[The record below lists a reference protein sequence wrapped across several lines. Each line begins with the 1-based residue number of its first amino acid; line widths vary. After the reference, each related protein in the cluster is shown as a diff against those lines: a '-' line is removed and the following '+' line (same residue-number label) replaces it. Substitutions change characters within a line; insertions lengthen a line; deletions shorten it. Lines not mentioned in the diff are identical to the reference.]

1 MSSSTSER
9 LVLEVQDLVKHFVR
23 RGSPDHVAVDGV
35 SFDVERGQSLALVG
49 ASGSGKTT
57 VARIVVGLEFPT
69 SGRVSVA
76 GRERAFGRLSTR
88 ERRACARETQIV
100 FQDPYS
106 SLDRRQT
113 VGSALAEVLKL
124 HFGLRGSGLTNRI
137 DELLESV
144 GLDASQAR
152 SRPTS
157 LSGGQRQ
164 RVAIARALAA
174 EPALLVLDEPVSALD
189 VSIQAQI
196 LNLLRDIQ
204 TQNEMAFL
212 FISHDLAVVRQVCS
226 HAAVMQN
233 GKIVEIGPVSGILDH
248 PQHEYTKALRQAVVD
263 PASNP
268 AREARGGVDAGA
280 VHSGESSGNEPET
293 LDSGISSV
301 R

>member
-1 MSSSTSER
+1 MSLSPSEPPIL
-9 LVLEVQDLVKHFVR
+9 LVEDLVKHFVR
-23 RGSPDHVAVDGV
+23 RGSPRRVAVDGV
-35 SFDVERGQSLALVG
+35 SFKVERGQSLALVG

-57 VARIVVGLEFPT
+57 VARIVVGLEVPT
-69 SGRVSVA
+69 SGHVSVA
-76 GRERAFGRLSTR
+76 GRKRKFGHLSTR
-88 ERRACARETQIV
+88 ERRTRARETQIV

-113 VGSALAEVLKL
+113 VENAIAEVLKL
-124 HFGLRGSGLTNRI
+124 HFDLRSNALTNRI
-137 DELLESV
+137 DELLDSV

-152 SRPTS
+152 SRPTA

-174 EPALLVLDEPVSALD
+174 EPTLLVLDEPVSALD

-204 TQNEMAFL
+204 TQDEMAFL

-233 GKIVEIGPVSGILDH
+233 GRIVEVGPVSAILDH
-248 PQHEYTKALRQAVVD
+248 PQHAYTKALRQAVVD
-263 PASNP
+263 PAANP
-268 AREARGGVDAGA
+268 LRGRPRAADADA
-280 VHSGESSGNEPET
+280 EDSGTSSGDDSGP
-293 LDSGISSV
+293 LDRGISSV

>member
-1 MSSSTSER
+1 MSER
-9 LVLEVQDLVKHFVR
+9 PILVVEDLVKHFAG
-23 RGSPDHVAVDGV
+23 RGAPRHVAVDGV
-35 SFDVERGQSLALVG
+35 SFHVDAGQALALVG

-57 VARIVVGLEFPT
+57 VARIVVGLETPT
-69 SGRVSVA
+69 SGRVIVD
-76 GRERAFGRLSTR
+76 GRERSFSRVATR
-88 ERRACARETQIV
+88 ERRARARETQIV

-113 VGSALAEVLKL
+113 VGQAIVEVLRL
-124 HFGLRGSGLTNRI
+124 HFGLRGAMLTKRT
-137 DELLESV
+137 ETLLESV
-144 GLDASQAR
+144 GLDTSHAR
-152 SRPTS
+152 SRPAA

-204 TQNEMAFL
+204 SETGMAFL

-226 HAAVMQN
+226 HVAVMRR
-233 GKIVEIGPVSGILDH
+233 GEIVETGSVSTILDH
-248 PQHEYTKALRQAVVD
+248 PEHEYTRALRQAVVD
-263 PASNP
+263 PASHPLAHN
-268 AREARGGVDAGA
+268 AQASAHA
-280 VHSGESSGNEPET
+280 KKSSQTERT
-293 LDSGISSV
+293 SLDSGVSSV